1 MRKWRTT
8 ENKTSDNHRQEV
20 FIFLAGLNFWEG
32 LFVTGNIKFLRT
44 IMEFQVAKFDR
55 ILMSIIIPQ
64 PMPPEKIG
72 ILKEREDQLQKL
84 AHQHGVRI
92 EFCHIKGR
100 GIRGIIDALKDITAK
115 TSCDDQRLIWA
126 SNYFNCFLGV
136 LIKKRFPEA
145 HLHFEMLGLVPE
157 EELHYSD
164 APILKRIFRFL
175 VLKLICRI
183 NFKFSDSIS
192 VISKRFKHYLLS
204 NYRMQPSMI
213 SVVPCF
219 YDEDIF
225 YIDNQLRKVF
235 RRKHQI
241 TDQQKLVFYSGMFQ
255 KYQMPGLLFSF
266 FTKLQHQDINNEFR
280 FMIITSDAEKARH
293 MADASGIKDLIIESA
308 GGSRLNGLYNAADIG
323 VATRS
328 EDRVSR
334 VSSPAK
340 IPEYLATQNSLIL
353 LESIGDYGDDLKNKK
368 YAIVKKNAE
377 ALMNMRLSELRC
389 LRKPD
394 DNDMMD
400 IVENYSV
407 RHFLP
412 VYKQIFDRRY
422 RRK

>member
-1 MRKWRTT
+1 
-8 ENKTSDNHRQEV
+8 
-20 FIFLAGLNFWEG
+20 
-32 LFVTGNIKFLRT
+32 
-44 IMEFQVAKFDR
+44 
-55 ILMSIIIPQ
+55 
-64 PMPPEKIG
+64 
-72 ILKEREDQLQKL
+72 
-84 AHQHGVRI
+84 
-92 EFCHIKGR
+92 
-100 GIRGIIDALKDITAK
+100 
-115 TSCDDQRLIWA
+115 
-126 SNYFNCFLGV
+126 
-136 LIKKRFPEA
+136 
-145 HLHFEMLGLVPE
+145 
-157 EELHYSD
+157 
-164 APILKRIFRFL
+164 
-175 VLKLICRI
+175 
-183 NFKFSDSIS
+183 
-192 VISKRFKHYLLS
+192 
-204 NYRMQPSMI
+204 MQPSMI

-280 FMIITSDAEKARH
+280 FMIITSDAEKARR

-353 LESIGDYGDDLKNKK
+353 LESIGDYGDDLKNRK

-377 ALMNMRLSELRC
+377 DLMSMRLSELHC
-389 LRKPD
+389 LKKPD
-394 DNDMMD
+394 DDDMKD
-400 IVENYSV
+400 ILESYGV
-407 RHFLP
+407 RHYLP
-412 VYKQIFDRRY
+412 VLKQIFDRRY